1 MNTQIRFTQDE
12 LNLMLQEPFAVNR
25 RIPGIIQE
33 EIGKRWALSVP
44 RHFRPEAANTGKPKR
59 RKGCTID
66 PSANGS
72 LGGAVRAEQAAKER
86 NRLARELRPLLES
99 GVPLYRAAMILGIG
113 WTRAKKVAVENGFEQ
128 PAQYHGRGK
137 QISRFD
143 TGILAER
150 AKLVQQ
156 MIDRGDSKNQICVA
170 LQISRAALKRVIK
183 RIEAKAGFAA
193 HKVDYA
199 ERNGQIIDLYRQGY
213 THEDIAARFS
223 LKKNTVQKIVRGA
236 A

>member
-1 MNTQIRFTQDE
+1 MTIIPVFRDINQPPEPWTADICDLVREKWFIGIPR
-12 LNLMLQEPFAVNR
+12 NLRV
-25 RIPGIIQE
+25 G
-33 EIGKRWALSVP
+33 
-44 RHFRPEAANTGKPKR
+44 AANTGKPKR
-59 RKGCTID
+59 RKGCVVD

-72 LGGAVRAEQAAKER
+72 LGGAVRAEQMAKER
-86 NRLARELRPLLES
+86 DRLSRELRPLLES

-113 WTRAKKVAVENGFEQ
+113 WTRAKKVAVDNGFEQ

-156 MIDRGDSKNQICVA
+156 MIDRGDTKNQICVA

-183 RIEAKAGFAA
+183 RIEAKSGFAA
-193 HKVDYA
+193 QKVDYA
-199 ERNGQIIDLYRQGY
+199 ERNAQIIDLYRQGY